1 MPDADDGPVSE
12 PEQAELVQALHRH
25 LADGRLDIEQFDVRV
40 ACVYG
45 ARTRA
50 QARRALDDL
59 PLLGV
64 PSTDRRSRRR
74 HGESSQ
80 VQPHWVATEELFRD
94 PATGRV
100 MRVWI
105 DPTNGARHY
114 AEEGP

>member
-1 MPDADDGPVSE
+1 MSDADDGPVSE
-12 PEQAELVQALHRH
+12 PEQAELVQALRRH

-40 ACVYG
+40 ARVYG

-74 HGESSQ
+74 HGESGQ

-105 DPTNGARHY
+105 DPTSGARHY
-114 AEEGP
+114 AEAGP